1 MAKRFLDE
9 NGLDALWGLIKAA
22 VNTLLEKMDGKAD
35 VKHTHLYVGIEDHAS
50 MSFDNENVYIR
61 DAEYTPVIKV
71 LNPEGNACGVQI
83 SSNLNEH
90 WQLGIEDGGSYLQSP
105 NGRNMVVVQDDAL
118 RLKHF
123 GTDTTGGT
131 DVNLRLDM
139 TNNIIEIKQPGKSGS
154 AFKAKTDETSVKFN
168 DSMGLRLKADQSELK
183 FRRKG
188 LTLTGTDS
196 KLTATNTIRLLA
208 PEVSI
213 GQADNKATLNLN
225 GSDLGGTVE
234 RLSVQPHVELLCMD
248 KRLFLVADKG
258 YIKETDSV
266 TFFRYIRSHN
276 LYKVRDS
283 SDKLKIKKIHRRV
296 IGWKQPKGNSEVGEI
311 KLILLAVP
319 TSVAFKYF
327 DNKDLFMVGRNV
339 NSGQTIGKKF
349 EDIIT
354 IFKALEVN
362 KEISADGDRTD
373 RNFLLF
379 NKKCGIRIKRGQ
391 EWITDYLPFMARKD
405 RTNVKGEFS
414 YGIGRWV

>member
-90 WQLGIEDGGSYLQSP
+90 WQLGIEDDGSYLQSP
-105 NGRNMVVVQDDAL
+105 NGINMVVVQDDAL
-118 RLKHF
+118 RLKHL

-131 DVNLRLDM
+131 DVNLQLDM

-168 DSMGLRLKADQSELK
+168 DSMGLCLKADQSELK

-276 LYKVRDS
+276 LYRMIDS

-296 IGWKQPKGNSEVGEI
+296 IGWKHPKGNSEVGEI

>member
-22 VNTLLEKMDGKAD
+22 VNTLLEKVDGKAN

-83 SSNLNEH
+83 SSNLNEC
-90 WQLGIEDGGSYLQSP
+90 WQLGIENGGSYLQSP
-105 NGRNMVVVQDDAL
+105 SGNNIVVVQDNAL

-123 GTDTTGGT
+123 GKGSA
-131 DVNLRLDM
+131 DVSLQLDM

-168 DSMGLRLKADQSELK
+168 NSMGLRLKADQSELK
-183 FRRKG
+183 FSGKG
-188 LTLTGTDS
+188 ITLTGTDS
-196 KLTATNTIRLLA
+196 KLTADNTIRLLA
-208 PEVSI
+208 PEVNI
-213 GQADNKATLNLN
+213 GQVDNKATLNLN

-248 KRLFLVADKG
+248 KHLFLVADKG

-283 SDKLKIKKIHRRV
+283 INKLKIKKIHRRV

-327 DNKDLFMVGRNV
+327 DNKDLFKVGRNV

-362 KEISADGDRTD
+362 KDISADGDRAD

-405 RTNVKGEFS
+405 RTSVEGEFS